1 MSIQRKG
8 DIKDGIEY
16 EVESKSTKKWNAKCF
31 NILFTYMHN
40 TYVKQVMEALIVES
54 NKMINTPFVIIR
66 YSNYDMQLT
75 IKIENLNFFISINVG
90 IKISLNRQFMI

>member
-31 NILFTYMHN
+31 VSLVQHTIHTY
-40 TYVKQVMEALIVES
+40 A
-54 NKMINTPFVIIR
+54 
-66 YSNYDMQLT
+66 
-75 IKIENLNFFISINVG
+75 
-90 IKISLNRQFMI
+90 

>member
-16 EVESKSTKKWNAKCF
+16 EVESKGTKKWNAKCF
-31 NILFTYMHN
+31 NILFTHMHN

-66 YSNYDMQLT
+66 YSNYDMQL
-75 IKIENLNFFISINVG
+75 IIEIENLKYTIS
-90 IKISLNRQFMI
+90 KIDNL

>member
-31 NILFTYMHN
+31 NILFTH
-40 TYVKQVMEALIVES
+40 
-54 NKMINTPFVIIR
+54 
-66 YSNYDMQLT
+66 MQLYIT
-75 IKIENLNFFISINVG
+75 HTEN
-90 IKISLNRQFMI
+90 R